1 MSQTPQPPHQP
12 HQPRRPR
19 PTHAP
24 VRFDDR
30 IFQEDLAYASVTGI
44 AVARLSRHRYES
56 KGIPVGELRI
66 TEAKGPHA
74 AVLPRCLK
82 VYLPPPD
89 GPFGMVFRLMI
100 DGDGAHLEYLAFG
113 GRRPPSH

>member
-12 HQPRRPR
+12 DQPRRPR

-24 VRFDDR
+24 VRFDDH
-30 IFQEDLAYASVTGI
+30 IFQEDLAYTSVTGI

-66 TEAKGPHA
+66 RK
-74 AVLPRCLK
+74 
-82 VYLPPPD
+82 
-89 GPFGMVFRLMI
+89 M
-100 DGDGAHLEYLAFG
+100 LA
-113 GRRPPSH
+113 

>member
-12 HQPRRPR
+12 RSPDQPR

-30 IFQEDLAYASVTGI
+30 IFQEDLAYTSVTGI
-44 AVARLSRHRYES
+44 AVARLTRHRYES
-56 KGIPVGELRI
+56 KGIPVGELRL
-66 TEAKGPHA
+66 TEQKGPHA

-89 GPFGMVFRLMI
+89 GSFGMVFRVMI
-100 DGDGAHLEYLAFG
+100 DEDGAHLEYLAFG
-113 GRRPPSH
+113 GRGGAGR

>member
-1 MSQTPQPPHQP
+1 MSQTPDK
-12 HQPRRPR
+12 PR

-30 IFQEDLAYASVTGI
+30 IFGEDLAYTSVTGI
-44 AVARLSRHRYES
+44 AVARLTRHRYES
-56 KGIPVGELRI
+56 QGIPVAELRI
-66 TEAKGPHA
+66 TEQRGPHG

-89 GPFGMVFRLMI
+89 GPFGMVFRLMV
-100 DGDGAHLEYLAFG
+100 DGDGAHLQYLAFG
-113 GRRPPSH
+113 QRGAAAG

>member
-1 MSQTPQPPHQP
+1 MSQAPDK
-12 HQPRRPR
+12 PR
-19 PTHAP
+19 PSHAP

-30 IFQEDLAYASVTGI
+30 IFQEDLAYTSVTGI

-56 KGIPVGELRI
+56 KGIPIGELRL
-66 TEAKGPHA
+66 TEQKGPHA

-82 VYLPPPD
+82 VYLPPLD
-89 GPFGMVFRLMI
+89 GPFGMVFRVMI

-113 GRRPPSH
+113 WRGGR